1 MILRGRLFVMRQSAI
16 NQFQQLRDII
26 DTNIKTLE
34 KLFKQSK
41 TFSELI
47 LKMKEDSA
55 YEQNIENI
63 EASHE
68 EIDKS
73 ISDLLKQTKKLFD
86 TYKALVENM
95 FEK

>member
-1 MILRGRLFVMRQSAI
+1 MRQSAI

-34 KLFKQSK
+34 QLFKQSK
-41 TFSELI
+41 TFSALI

-55 YEQNIENI
+55 DEQNIENI